1 MTDEFAKNVLD
12 FLAMR
17 AGKDGIGHSIYK
29 FPDNSLEYAFY
40 VFEGVE
46 DSYCTMPLKLRG
58 TGSIIGKSDD
68 GKCGKPYAVLLKHLL
83 EFSKKGLVIYY
94 GDFYDSVFLEA
105 NTTLEN
111 VLIEMDLANSSLET
125 TL

>member
-17 AGKDGIGHSIYK
+17 VGKDGIGHSVYK

-40 VFEGVE
+40 VFAGVE

-68 GKCGKPYAVLLKHLL
+68 GKCEKPYAVLLKHLL

>member
-83 EFSKKGLVIYY
+83 EFSKKGLVVYY